1 MNFFLAQDTCLKD
14 RKLSGRLVR
23 RCAPGTEL
31 VDWLL
36 SLSSSIQTRAQ
47 ATGMWQAILEEGIIS
62 HGKLKYNLLNNIPI
76 IRKAG
81 FWKTTINN
89 SKQNM

>member
-81 FWKTTINN
+81 F
-89 SKQNM
+89 